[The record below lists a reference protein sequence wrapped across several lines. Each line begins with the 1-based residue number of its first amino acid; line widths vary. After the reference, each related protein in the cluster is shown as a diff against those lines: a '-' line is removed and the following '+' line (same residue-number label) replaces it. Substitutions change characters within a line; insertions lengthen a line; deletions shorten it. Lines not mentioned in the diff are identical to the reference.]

1 MLGSGL
7 PAARPEAMADVPGVC
22 EVPLTR
28 AVVQYR
34 EEQDRSRS
42 LSSARDLG
50 LAVVLDGR
58 SPHRVS
64 ALDLGSGQPR
74 VLDLST
80 ELVVLDWVYAPTL
93 QHLEALLESSRG
105 ALAADRSRLE
115 GYCGEIARA
124 VLERSGFGPLTRA
137 TLLRLAFRDASQD
150 LDPHEAA
157 AVRVLLGPGRVAR
170 FHLDGDHVRL
180 VVRTGSSRRDEP
192 LEDAL
197 SGAFP
202 TFEVR
207 RTPPLAPE
215 GSVSYLVLLPVPA
228 SLAELRGVMERV
240 RRGMG
245 RVLARFEAERFRTL
259 EAHMETFGT
268 RDSIERLRIREGR
281 AGSEPLGRGPVTSE
295 VVH

>member
-7 PAARPEAMADVPGVC
+7 PAPRPEAMADVPGVC

-34 EEQDRSRS
+34 EGQDRSGRPP
-42 LSSARDLG
+42 SARDLG

-58 SPHRVS
+58 SPFRASV
-64 ALDLGSGQPR
+64 LDLGSGLPR

-80 ELVVLDWVYAPTL
+80 ELVILDWVYTPTL
-93 QHLEALLESSRG
+93 LHLEVLLASGRG
-105 ALAADRSRLE
+105 AVAADRSRLE
-115 GYCGEIARA
+115 GYCSEIARA

-137 TLLRLAFRDASQD
+137 TLLRVSFRDLSED

-157 AVRVLLGPGRVAR
+157 AVRILLGPGRVAR

-180 VVRTGSSRRDEP
+180 VVRTGNSRRDGP
-192 LEDAL
+192 LEEAL
-197 SGAFP
+197 SDAFP
-202 TFEVR
+202 TFELR

-228 SLAELRGVMERV
+228 SVAELRDTMERV
-240 RRGMG
+240 RCGIG

-259 EAHMETFGT
+259 ESHLATFGV
-268 RDSIERLRIREGR
+268 RDSIGRLRMREGR
-281 AGSEPLGRGPVTSE
+281 SGSEPVGRAPVTEE

>member
-1 MLGSGL
+1 VLGSGL
-7 PAARPEAMADVPGVC
+7 PATRPEAMADVPGVC

-34 EEQDRSRS
+34 ESQDRTGTPAG
-42 LSSARDLG
+42 ARDLG

-58 SPHRVS
+58 SPFRVS

-93 QHLEALLESSRG
+93 RHLEVLAEGARG
-105 ALAADRSRLE
+105 TVVADRSGLE
-115 GYCGEIARA
+115 TYCGEIARA
-124 VLERSGFGPLTRA
+124 VMERSGFGPLTRA
-137 TLLRLAFRDASQD
+137 TLLRVAFRDLSQD

-157 AVRVLLGPGRVAR
+157 AIRVLLGPGRVAR

-180 VVRTGSSRRDEP
+180 VVRTGGSRRDEP
-192 LEDAL
+192 LEEAL
-197 SGAFP
+197 SEAFP
-202 TFEVR
+202 TFELR
-207 RTPPLAPE
+207 RTPPTGPE

-228 SLAELRGVMERV
+228 SLGELRGTMERV
-240 RRGMG
+240 RRGVG
-245 RVLARFEAERFRTL
+245 RVLARFEGERFRSL
-259 EAHMETFGT
+259 EGHLTTFGI
-268 RDSIERLRIREGR
+268 RDSLERLRIRDVRG
-281 AGSEPLGRGPVTSE
+281 GSEPLGRGAAASE